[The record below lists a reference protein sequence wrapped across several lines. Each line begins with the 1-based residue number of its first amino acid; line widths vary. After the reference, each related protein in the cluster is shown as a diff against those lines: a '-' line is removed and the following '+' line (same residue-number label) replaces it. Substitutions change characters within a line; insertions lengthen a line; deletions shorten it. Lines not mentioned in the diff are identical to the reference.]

1 MAFLNEIG
9 VARLWEHI
17 LAKLG
22 NKVDKVDGKDLS
34 TNDYTTTE
42 KNKLAGIAEGA
53 NKTTVDSAMSTSS
66 TNPVQNKVVTAA
78 INNLNTLVGD
88 ESVAAQISDAIA
100 SKSDTN
106 HTHSNYASTVT
117 TTGPGNAITAISQ
130 SGHTI
135 TATKGSTF
143 LTSETTLSKG
153 TDTTATKTL
162 SHGGTFA
169 AVTDTAVSGH
179 QITDTTT
186 TYTLP
191 SETTLSK
198 GTTSGSGNAVTDI
211 SVSGHT
217 VTLTKGSTFSL
228 SGHTHTASDVG
239 ADASGSASAAL
250 SSAKEYTDAEISE
263 WVGDTTVSEQISEAI
278 ADKADVS
285 HTHSAYVNQNA
296 FSNVTVGST
305 TVAADSA
312 TDTLTL
318 VAGDNVTITPDATND
333 KITIAATDTVYT
345 HPSYTARTGVPT
357 ANQTPAFG
365 GTFSVSQPVS
375 DATGHITAVNSRTIT
390 IPSTAATTSAA
401 GLMSASDKSKLDGI
415 ATGATKVTVDSA
427 LSSSSTNPV
436 QNKVVNSA
444 ISELN
449 DLVGDTAVSEQISD
463 AFNDAITGLS
473 VSGKTVTYTKGDGST
488 GTITTQDT
496 DTTYFAGAGIALSGT
511 TFSNSGVR
519 SISTGST
526 NGTISVNTNGTS
538 ADVAVKG
545 LGSAAY
551 TASTAYDAAGAAN
564 TALTNAKS
572 YTDSE
577 ITEWVGDSTVS
588 SQISSAVSSKQDT
601 ITGGAT
607 TITSSDLT
615 ASRALV
621 SNSSGKVAVS
631 DVTSTELGYLDGVTS
646 NVQTQLNA
654 KAASS
659 HTHSY
664 AGSSSAGGAAN
675 VSESDIGITTAGN
688 GSAYTATVMG
698 ITALTAGVS
707 FIMIPHVVSA
717 STAPTLNVNSLG
729 AKTLRRRLS
738 SIVTGVQ
745 AGYTTTWLAK
755 GVPFRVTYDG
765 TQWIV
770 DGQNKPAAADL
781 YGTLAI
787 DKGGTGATTATDACT
802 NLGAIS
808 VALGTAIPSGADLN
822 DYTTH
827 GTYYSVSGANS
838 ATLTNTPYTGT
849 GFRMDV
855 FATVSASSHI
865 IQEIKANSA
874 SARTYRRIA
883 SISDGAWTFGSW
895 YQVVQTT
902 GDVIPIGQ
910 GGTGGT
916 TASAALTN
924 LGIVYSTSQP
934 TYVAGKIWLKPI
946 S

>member
-53 NKTTVDSAMSTSS
+53 NKTTVDSAMSISS
-66 TNPVQNKVVTAA
+66 TNPVQNKVITAA
-78 INNLNTLVGD
+78 INELNELVGD
-88 ESVAAQISDAIA
+88 ESVSTQITEAIA
-100 SKSDTN
+100 NKSD
-106 HTHSNYASTVT
+106 
-117 TTGPGNAITAISQ
+117 
-130 SGHTI
+130 
-135 TATKGSTF
+135 
-143 LTSETTLSKG
+143 
-153 TDTTATKTL
+153 
-162 SHGGTFA
+162 
-169 AVTDTAVSGH
+169 
-179 QITDTTT
+179 
-186 TYTLP
+186 
-191 SETTLSK
+191 
-198 GTTSGSGNAVTDI
+198 
-211 SVSGHT
+211 
-217 VTLTKGSTFSL
+217 
-228 SGHTHTASDVG
+228 SGHTHDDRYYTETEINTKLSAKAEADHTHEISELTDLSSASVSHAETADTANAVAWDDVTGKPSTYTPATHSHAIADVTNLQTTLNAKVPTSRTVNGKALSANITLSASDVG
-239 ADASGSASAAL
+239 ADAS
-250 SSAKEYTDAEISE
+250 
-263 WVGDTTVSEQISEAI
+263 
-278 ADKADVS
+278 
-285 HTHSAYVNQNA
+285 
-296 FSNVTVGST
+296 
-305 TVAADSA
+305 
-312 TDTLTL
+312 
-318 VAGDNVTITPDATND
+318 
-333 KITIAATDTVYT
+333 
-345 HPSYTARTGVPT
+345 
-357 ANQTPAFG
+357 
-365 GTFSVSQPVS
+365 
-375 DATGHITAVNSRTIT
+375 
-390 IPSTAATTSAA
+390 
-401 GLMSASDKSKLDGI
+401 
-415 ATGATKVTVDSA
+415 
-427 LSSSSTNPV
+427 
-436 QNKVVNSA
+436 
-444 ISELN
+444 
-449 DLVGDTAVSEQISD
+449 
-463 AFNDAITGLS
+463 
-473 VSGKTVTYTKGDGST
+473 
-488 GTITTQDT
+488 
-496 DTTYFAGAGIALSGT
+496 
-511 TFSNSGVR
+511 
-519 SISTGST
+519 
-526 NGTISVNTNGTS
+526 
-538 ADVAVKG
+538 
-545 LGSAAY
+545 
-551 TASTAYDAAGAAN
+551 GAAN
-564 TALTNAKS
+564 TALTNAKA

-577 ITEWVGDSTVS
+577 ISEWVGDTTVS

-827 GTYYSVSGANS
+827 GTYYSVSGTNS

-902 GDVIPIGQ
+902 SDALAIGD
-910 GGTGGT
+910 GGTGAT

-924 LGIVYSTSQP
+924 LGIIYSSTKP
-934 TYVAGKIWLKPI
+934 TYVYGRIWLKPI